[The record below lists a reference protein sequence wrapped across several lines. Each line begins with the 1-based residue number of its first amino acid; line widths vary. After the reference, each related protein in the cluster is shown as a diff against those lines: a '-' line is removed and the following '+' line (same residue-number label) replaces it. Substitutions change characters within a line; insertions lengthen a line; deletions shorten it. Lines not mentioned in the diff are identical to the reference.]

1 MKSVCVT
8 DSQCFAQNVAIVS
21 KCGDWRLNNT
31 VKELNQ
37 SEMAVV
43 NGAIL
48 ANIGMGLA
56 GAASQMGTYAFGGG
70 ASGNLSL
77 NGFIGAATSGFIWG
91 AGGFN
96 HLSLIT

>member
-1 MKSVCVT
+1 M
-8 DSQCFAQNVAIVS
+8 
-21 KCGDWRLNNT
+21 
-31 VKELNQ
+31 KELNQ

-96 HLSLIT
+96 HLSLTAGMAAGTFVTTQLDNN

>member
-1 MKSVCVT
+1 M
-8 DSQCFAQNVAIVS
+8 
-21 KCGDWRLNNT
+21 
-31 VKELNQ
+31 KELNQ
-37 SEMAVV
+37 SEIEVV

-96 HLSLIT
+96 HLSLTLGLAAGTFATTQLDNN